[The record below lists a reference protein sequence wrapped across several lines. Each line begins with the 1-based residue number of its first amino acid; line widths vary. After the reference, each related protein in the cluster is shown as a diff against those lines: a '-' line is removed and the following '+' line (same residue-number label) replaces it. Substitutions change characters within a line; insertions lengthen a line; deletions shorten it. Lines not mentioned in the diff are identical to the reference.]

1 VTGAPGCTSGATSA
15 TVVDRYE
22 TLRRGALGAPLEP
35 AARSG
40 LGILLTRGMWS
51 WAQATV
57 AEADPP
63 SPRAVHLGHVGPG
76 GSPRLAGLLAELTIA
91 VSGRCL

>member
-1 VTGAPGCTSGATSA
+1 MTGTPTRMSGVTSA

-35 AARSG
+35 AARGG
-40 LGILLTRGMWS
+40 LALLLTRGLWS

-57 AEADPP
+57 AEVDRPP
-63 SPRAVHLGHVGPG
+63 TRAVPVGDVDPS
-76 GSPRLAGLLAELTIA
+76 GSPSLAGLLAELTIA